1 MKIYNYKGNANL
13 IGKQIQKLRKEKHIS
28 QEELAAR
35 LQTNNIELSQKAIS
49 RIEKQERFVSDY
61 ELFVLAKILD
71 VNIYDLFDPEILR

>member
-13 IGKQIQKLRKEKHIS
+13 VGKQIQKLRKEKHIS
-28 QEELAAR
+28 QDELAAR

-71 VNIYDLFDPEILR
+71 VNIYDLFDPEIFS